1 MFHGNHCFP
10 WWLFKSPMWNG
21 QLGER
26 FPFVPSASPE
36 TSFLADNQKCLLAYF
51 SDITPRLPASDWVR
65 FFWQCSLSDREA
77 IRAASS
83 PSSWAVFGKRFIFS
97 VFVVV
102 PSEVFYEQRSSIERP
117 NLCLKNRWYQWRG
130 LRGVWGWNINTGIKF
145 GNGNSR
151 LQVWDWRVQPGWV
164 WMWTDCSAY
173 SEVQGRSGRGWQPEK
188 MTSPEIARLQ
198 ERVFLGLQGRYH
210 FWWLFYL

>member
-151 LQVWDWRVQPGWV
+151 LQVWDWRVQPGWECGCGQ
-164 WMWTDCSAY
+164 TARHIQRC
-173 SEVQGRSGRGWQPEK
+173 RGGAGEDGSQRKWHLLK
-188 MTSPEIARLQ
+188 
-198 ERVFLGLQGRYH
+198 
-210 FWWLFYL
+210 